1 MATPSKRIFGCV
13 VPNGTKY
20 ADFNSPNVV
29 HLIICN
35 RCSLQYVGET
45 VQERFNWQRTGFK
58 PTQ

>member
-1 MATPSKRIFGCV
+1 MTTPSKRIFDCV

-20 ADFNSPNVV
+20 ANFNSPNVV
-29 HLIICN
+29 YLIILN
-35 RCSLQYVGET
+35 RCFSRYVGET